1 MTETSGDGS
10 GGCVLKRSLLSPSQK
25 DYVMRN
31 VRKFCTPAYFLVI
44 PQMES
49 ATLGTTSAKGGSHG
63 VNHGGEER
71 TGGAMLPDDDQDR

>member
-1 MTETSGDGS
+1 
-10 GGCVLKRSLLSPSQK
+10 
-25 DYVMRN
+25 
-31 VRKFCTPAYFLVI
+31 
-44 PQMES
+44 MES